1 MPTDFGKIATWG
13 GGIGGL
19 AAALALIR
27 RGLDVEVYEQ
37 AHELREFGAGVQ
49 VSANG
54 TRILHALG
62 LEDALQQVQVQPA
75 GKVVRLWDTGQS
87 WKLFDVGMESVE
99 RYGSPYITIHR
110 GDLHTVIAKA
120 LKRQTPDAVHLG
132 HKLVRLWQN
141 GEGVQ
146 LEFEAAVPAR
156 AGLVIGA
163 DGVHSAVRA
172 NLVGDARPQFCGIVA
187 WRGVVPVE
195 SLPAS
200 IATTV

>member
-1 MPTDFGKIATWG
+1 MPTDFGKIAIVG
-13 GGIGGL
+13 AGIGGL
-19 AAALALIR
+19 VAALALTR

-62 LEDALQQVQVQPA
+62 LKDALEQVQVLPA

-110 GDLHTVIAKA
+110 GDLHSVIAEA
-120 LKRQTPDAVHLG
+120 LTREKPGAIHLR
-132 HKLVRLWQN
+132 HKLARLSQD

-146 LEFEAAVPAR
+146 LEFEAACT
-156 AGLVIGA
+156 
-163 DGVHSAVRA
+163 
-172 NLVGDARPQFCGIVA
+172 RPCGRI
-187 WRGVVPVE
+187 
-195 SLPAS
+195 
-200 IATTV
+200 